1 MKDLLQAFA
10 QHLKGEV
17 TEEAERRVKICAKC
31 PSRELKSYARILN
44 SKMENVNGYV
54 CGECACPLA
63 TKIFA
68 KEPEN
73 ICLKWRQ

>member
-17 TEEAERRVKICAKC
+17 TEEAERRVKICQAC
-31 PSRELKSYARILN
+31 PLKELKIYSRIFD
-44 SKMENVNGYV
+44 SKMEDINGYV
-54 CGECACPLA
+54 CTECGCPLA

-73 ICLKWRQ
+73 ICPKWTQ

>member
-1 MKDLLQAFA
+1 MKDLIQAVA

-17 TEEAERRVKICAKC
+17 TEEEQRRADICADC
-31 PSRELKSYARILN
+31 PAKDWRSYARIFN

-54 CGECACPLA
+54 CDECGCPLA

-68 KEPEN
+68 KDKDN
-73 ICLKWRQ
+73 ICPKWKQ

>member
-1 MKDLLQAFA
+1 MKDLIQAFA

-17 TEEAERRVKICAKC
+17 TEEAERRVKICATC

-63 TKIFA
+63 TKVFA

-73 ICLKWRQ
+73 ICPKWK